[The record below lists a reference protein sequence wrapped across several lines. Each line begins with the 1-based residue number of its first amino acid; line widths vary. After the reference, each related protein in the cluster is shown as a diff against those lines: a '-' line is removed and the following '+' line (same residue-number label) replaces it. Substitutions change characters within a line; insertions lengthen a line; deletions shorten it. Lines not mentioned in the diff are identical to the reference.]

1 MVLDRRADEADHL
14 LVLVR
19 GDVACVDE
27 EHLVALVE
35 ARDADVCRSTGRHA
49 RHDDGHA
56 LIAAALATHATSS
69 HNSKGCHRSSSVAG
83 LTLTLKPKRPC
94 ASGLI
99 RIVTRPWFSYAL
111 PFVCN
116 HENNKPHRDVPGEK
130 LDKDCIEDL
139 SFVRGSMYGINS
151 HTFKF
156 QQRTTPARNEIK

>member
-19 GDVACVDE
+19 GDVARVDE

-35 ARDADVCRSTGRHA
+35 ARDADVCRSAGRHA

-56 LIAAALATHATSS
+56 LIAASLLEHVTP
-69 HNSKGCHRSSSVAG
+69 SKQSMECQRSSSMDQ

-99 RIVTRPWFSYAL
+99 LIVTRPWFSYAL
-111 PFVCN
+111 PFVC
-116 HENNKPHRDVPGEK
+116 KSQK
-130 LDKDCIEDL
+130 
-139 SFVRGSMYGINS
+139 
-151 HTFKF
+151 
-156 QQRTTPARNEIK
+156 QQTLQ